1 MVPIWMDSPL
11 SRAPCS
17 LASSLNHSWCRSL
30 ASTLKSEFRRSVVP
44 VVMHCGRGRVLWR
57 CARAR
62 SRDRWRRRV
71 ELLGCM
77 AGCSVTCACCLLT
90 GLPVFPSFTR
100 SAAVCS
106 AVSCCCARHDH
117 FYQQTA
123 HCHRYVVLGLVCM
136 DQFRSTFHLN
146 SRALRRWMLY
156 PRLRYAP
163 RWCRA
168 LHGAVVCSM
177 LTSGPPALCRCGPLC
192 FACS

>member
-1 MVPIWMDSPL
+1 MCLLYLMVPIWADSPL

-17 LASSLNHSWCRSL
+17 LASSLNHYWCRSL

-90 GLPVFPSFTR
+90 GLP
-100 SAAVCS
+100 
-106 AVSCCCARHDH
+106 ARLG
-117 FYQQTA
+117 
-123 HCHRYVVLGLVCM
+123 VLCGLLLLRTSVDRQLICTGPRVE
-136 DQFRSTFHLN
+136 QLPKSTFRLN
-146 SRALRRWMLY
+146 PRALRFM
-156 PRLRYAP
+156 AAVSEITIA
-163 RWCRA
+163 RA
-168 LHGAVVCSM
+168 GSCSM
-177 LTSGPPALCRCGPLC
+177 A
-192 FACS
+192 